1 MKPKDIAT
9 REPVNKQARQFF
21 SKGTD
26 VPATV
31 EQALEIIGATICGE
45 VLQPWVRKTLDRGL
59 EAEMKVTIRHC
70 RTGPGFNV
78 ILSTQTKAAA
88 KNPAHFTSLT

>member
-1 MKPKDIAT
+1 M
-9 REPVNKQARQFF
+9 NKQARQFF

-31 EQALEIIGATICGE
+31 EQALEIVAATISGE
-45 VLQPWVRKTLDRGL
+45 VLQPWVRKTLERGL

-78 ILSTQTKAAA
+78 ILSTNTKGSA
-88 KNPAHFTSLT
+88 KTPAHFTSLT